1 MDPGLTNSNGQS
13 QTFSV
18 MLRPERSTGRPE
30 DIGNTARKPPARLLP
45 SAAQSSPLQIGLVS
59 SLPLLPK
66 SAPFLTVISKPNRI
80 YSLVSLQELKE
91 TKMLPADNE
100 NAYPASNKSTENLS
114 ELKRPVNRYMD
125 TNPFLSTSQNPSE
138 NTLKKS

>member
-1 MDPGLTNSNGQS
+1 
-13 QTFSV
+13 
-18 MLRPERSTGRPE
+18 
-30 DIGNTARKPPARLLP
+30 
-45 SAAQSSPLQIGLVS
+45 
-59 SLPLLPK
+59 
-66 SAPFLTVISKPNRI
+66 
-80 YSLVSLQELKE
+80 
-91 TKMLPADNE
+91 MLPADNE